1 MINMVIEH
9 VDFSEDDNV
18 DINVTIIL
26 HENVKLIL
34 F

>member
-1 MINMVIEH
+1 MVIEH

>member
-1 MINMVIEH
+1 MVIEH
-9 VDFSEDDNV
+9 VDFSEDGNV
-18 DINVTIIL
+18 DINVTIVL